1 MRDVPCR
8 VIEDLLPL
16 YHDDVCSEESRTL
29 VEGHL
34 SQCEACRNELQR
46 MRAGLPVEE
55 KVTVDRNSDDRVM
68 KGIASSWKKGRK
80 RSFWK
85 GMLVTA
91 LLACCLILAY
101 AGLFKWD
108 VVSVGTED
116 AEISKVSQADG
127 KIFFHLNVDDG
138 YRISRLKYD
147 LRNDGTFYVTAKR
160 KVIKEKSTL
169 PYAFENDDEF
179 VDVAEQEELQGQK
192 IEAIYFGTPDDRK
205 LIWKEGM
212 DLPKTEQSVL
222 ERFGME

>member
-16 YHDDVCSEESRTL
+16 YHDDVCSEESRAL

-68 KGIASSWKKGRK
+68 KGIASSWKKGKK

-85 GMLVTA
+85 GMLVTSVVA
-91 LLACCLILAY
+91 AFLVLAY
-101 AGLFKWD
+101 VGLFQWK
-108 VVSVGTED
+108 VVNVGTEN

-138 YRISRLKYD
+138 YRISTLKYD
-147 LRNDGTFYVTAKR
+147 VNSNGDFYVTGKR
-160 KVIKEKSTL
+160 QVIKEEASRPSAL
-169 PYAFENDDEF
+169 ENADDF
-179 VDVAEQEELQGQK
+179 IDLSEQEEIRGEK

-212 DLPKTEQSVL
+212 DLPLTDQSVL
-222 ERFGME
+222 ERFGFE

>member
-85 GMLVTA
+85 GIVLAA
-91 LLACCLILAY
+91 LLLGCLVLTY
-101 AGLFKWD
+101 EGLFNWD
-108 VVSVGTED
+108 IIDVGTED
-116 AEISKVSQADG
+116 AKVTQVSLHED
-127 KIFFHLNVDDG
+127 KMFYYLHVDDG
-138 YRISRLKYD
+138 YAIQTMINSKKE
-147 LRNDGTFYVTAKR
+147 DGTLYITAKR
-160 KVIKEKSTL
+160 PIIKRKADATFT
-169 PYAFENDDEF
+169 FENSYEF
-179 VDVAEQEELQGQK
+179 IDLTSQNAEGKEVK
-192 IEAIYFGTPDDRK
+192 AIYFGTPEDRK

>member
-85 GMLVTA
+85 GTVLAAILLGCLA
-91 LLACCLILAY
+91 LSY
-101 AGLFKWD
+101 EGLFNWEIVD
-108 VVSVGTED
+108 VGTQD
-116 AEISKVSQADG
+116 ANITQVSLHEG
-127 KIFFHLNVDDG
+127 KIFYHLQVDDG
-138 YRISRLKYD
+138 YAIQSLINNKKE
-147 LRNDGTFYVTAKR
+147 DGNLYVTAKR
-160 KVIKEKSTL
+160 PVIKRKSEA
-169 PYAFENDDEF
+169 PYIFENTYEF
-179 VDVAEQEELQGQK
+179 IDLSWQNEDGKEVK
-192 IEAIYFGTPDDRK
+192 AIYFGTPDDRK
-205 LIWKEGM
+205 LIWKDGM
-212 DLPKTEQSVL
+212 DLPQTEQSVL